1 MASDQRGSELT
12 KLAGEDMEHDKL
24 TVLGFHLSLRDG
36 EGGDEAAV
44 LELNTWVDGVISK
57 TVFIKQG

>member
-36 EGGDEAAV
+36 EGEKTAV

-57 TVFIKQG
+57 TAFIKQG